1 MDFSM
6 SHSLWSIDCAGQMR
20 MIGSKVADVEN
31 PRYCVE
37 IHEIRPK
44 VADLIK
50 VVDLYEIGR
59 SI

>member
-1 MDFSM
+1 M

-31 PRYCVE
+31 TRYCVE

-44 VADLIK
+44 VADLMK
-50 VVDLYEIGR
+50 VVDLYESGR

>member
-6 SHSLWSIDCAGQMR
+6 SHTLWSIDCAGQMR
-20 MIGSKVADVEN
+20 IMESNVADVEN
-31 PRYCVE
+31 TRYCVE

-44 VADLIK
+44 VADLMK
-50 VVDLYEIGR
+50 VVDLYESGR